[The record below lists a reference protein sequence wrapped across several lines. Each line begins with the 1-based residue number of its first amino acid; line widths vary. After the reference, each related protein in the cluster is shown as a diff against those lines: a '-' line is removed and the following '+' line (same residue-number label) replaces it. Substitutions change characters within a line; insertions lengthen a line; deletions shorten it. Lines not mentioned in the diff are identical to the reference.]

1 MKRLIALLML
11 AGTAAG
17 QDIAND
23 KRYIFPAPAINN
35 GGIVLDADE
44 AGYRYGFVAGTDT
57 IEQQHKT
64 QTYHVE
70 YTNIAGETMID
81 VVPDSGGLKYCF
93 MASQNYRTQP
103 ITWGELEAYLEYCHN
118 DSTMEIRGRG
128 QSWVLLVN
136 PPIVKYEYYDTV
148 YVHKQPTLPG
158 FMLWKKNRESGRKP
172 KQ

>member
-1 MKRLIALLML
+1 MKILIALLML
-11 AGTAAG
+11 AGTAAE
-17 QDIAND
+17 QDSLLW
-23 KRYIFPAPAINN
+23 RTGGHPACPS
-35 GGIVLDADE
+35 
-44 AGYRYGFVAGTDT
+44 

-103 ITWGELEAYLEYCHN
+103 ITWGELKAYLEYCHN

-128 QSWVLLVN
+128 QSWVLPVN

-158 FMLWKKNRESGRKP
+158 FMLWKKNRAPGQRRKGEVGCE
-172 KQ
+172 QMNH

>member
-93 MASQNYRTQP
+93 MTSQYYRTQP
-103 ITWGELEAYLEYCHN
+103 ITWGDLEAYLN
-118 DSTMEIRGRG
+118 DCYSDSALFLVQTMTVQGD
-128 QSWVLLVN
+128 V
-136 PPIVKYEYYDTV
+136 IVPKDTAV
-148 YVHKQPTLPG
+148 YQHYNKPTLPG
-158 FMLWKKNRESGRKP
+158 FMLWKKNH
-172 KQ
+172 